1 MLYGRICQGSAA
13 ENRVKSLQKVNHIA
27 ITLAKAIPVNIRP
40 LPQADGLREK
50 KFFGGKTS

>member
-50 KFFGGKTS
+50 KFLGGKTS